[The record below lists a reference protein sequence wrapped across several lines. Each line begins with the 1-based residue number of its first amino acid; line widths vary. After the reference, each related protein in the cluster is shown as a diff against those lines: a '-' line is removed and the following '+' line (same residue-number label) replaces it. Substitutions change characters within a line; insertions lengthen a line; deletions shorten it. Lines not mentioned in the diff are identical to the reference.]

1 MRFRQLGKTGLQ
13 VSELSI
19 GTVSLGTDYGI
30 RQEGDFGCPD
40 ENEVGE
46 ILFSALDAGV
56 NLFDTAPA
64 YGLAEERLG
73 RFIGDRRECLFATK
87 VSVPTDDNGTSL
99 TGRLLADKVQTSLDR
114 SKRNLRRDILDIVQI
129 HNAKV
134 EVIRAG
140 EFPSVLCRARD
151 KGDVRLVGA
160 TVYTEDEAIAAIES
174 GLFDMIQIAFNILD
188 QRKLESAI
196 PLARK
201 RGVGVLSR
209 STLLK
214 GALSPKFIHLPKEL
228 AGLANAVR
236 RVLKTFDIEPEELPM
251 TALRFSLG
259 VPGIDSVLMGIRTL
273 RELDQA
279 TQALKGPV
287 MDQTMLELA
296 YTLSLQDERLLN
308 PSHWPLS

>member
-73 RFIGDRRECLFATK
+73 RFIGDRQECFFATK
-87 VSVPTDDNGTSL
+87 VSVPTDDNGTPL
-99 TGRLLADKVQTSLDR
+99 TGRSLADKVQTSLDR